1 MKKILMLLFANL
13 IFATS
18 NAGEVIEEVP
28 VSIVKKGTGHRIVIY
43 DLDCNKKL
51 LLPDATCII
60 QIVVKDSFGNIV
72 DCEERTLL
80 ASGNTIIIPNEYL
93 DDNCSVEIYQDN
105 TLIYNSKTENSELF
119 F

>member
-1 MKKILMLLFANL
+1 MKKILLLLLFSL
-13 IFATS
+13 VYSTS
-18 NAGEVIEEVP
+18 NAEDLETHP
-28 VSIVKKGTGHRIVIY
+28 DYSIKEKTGHRIVIY

-93 DDNCSVEIYQDN
+93 DDNHSVEIYQDN